1 MCDLRNNRIVGRG
14 TSFAKITLRL
24 QEAFTTRA
32 PRVRIVELF
41 SPCLHACRLLSGNK
55 KALTGEP
62 AKACEVRCLFAFNQR
77 NNYSIYGRYTQGRET
92 GAKRA
97 FFGLFLS
104 LHSCPQVCGTILHP
118 LPDSRRGRQVCFF
131 HRGKHY
137 AFCSRFVNMQ
147 GNNAPIYAA
156 FMLCMVLH
164 LYGVPLPEL
173 QLRQQGFYN
182 ILFGSFCGILNVSL
196 RHVGRYCVAS

>member
-1 MCDLRNNRIVGRG
+1 MGGIYKISVCVERITLLPFAPVVFLVVALLTKCLQVIPRKRNVRIVYILLRQIDFVVCDLRNNRIVGRG
-14 TSFAKITLRL
+14 TSFAKIALRL

-32 PRVRIVELF
+32 PRVRIIELF

-97 FFGLFLS
+97 FFGLF
-104 LHSCPQVCGTILHP
+104 
-118 LPDSRRGRQVCFF
+118 
-131 HRGKHY
+131 
-137 AFCSRFVNMQ
+137 
-147 GNNAPIYAA
+147 
-156 FMLCMVLH
+156 
-164 LYGVPLPEL
+164 
-173 QLRQQGFYN
+173 
-182 ILFGSFCGILNVSL
+182 
-196 RHVGRYCVAS
+196 